1 MADIGVLPTKTSV
14 NLTSSNGENGRLEAA
29 TAQQA
34 GCMSAEQA
42 RQLDAL
48 WLAHHTAD
56 GGTLVIQAPQRNDM
70 VSRQDLRAA
79 MAEMHRAISSN
90 MPAALPTHSLSDRL
104 DQIETALSAP
114 PLPDASMS
122 ERVGVLEGKVK
133 QIAAALDVL
142 CGEVDRLSSGQTF
155 IEKHALA
162 SIDVKQVT
170 Q

>member
-14 NLTSSNGENGRLEAA
+14 NIISSTGENGRLEAA

-42 RQLDAL
+42 KQLDAL

-56 GGTLVIQAPQRNDM
+56 GGALVIQAPQRSDM

-79 MAEMHRAISSN
+79 VAEMQRLMSSN
-90 MPAALPTHSLSDRL
+90 MPAALPAHSLSDRL
-104 DQIETALSAP
+104 EQIETALSAP

-122 ERVGVLEGKVK
+122 ERVSLLEGKVK
-133 QIAAALDVL
+133 QIATALDVL